1 MQQSSR
7 QPSSH
12 GAKAIA
18 LDPNELFARYR
29 LFLLIAMT
37 IAAALAFGIQVI
49 FER

>member
-1 MQQSSR
+1 MQQPPR
-7 QPSSH
+7 QPSPH

-18 LDPNELFARYR
+18 LDPDELFARYR

-37 IAAALAFGIQVI
+37 IAAAWAFGISVI